1 MASHPVRDPDH
12 SPAARGMAMPA
23 VPGGA
28 DGVRATPVPSP
39 PARARNALWTV
50 AVALAY
56 VALGVVLFWHA
67 WAGGVAS
74 TAQIGG
80 DQIDTM
86 WFLTWVP
93 YSIGHGLDPFFTTF
107 ANHPAGVNLLANT
120 SVLLLGLVS
129 SPVTEL
135 WGPVASYN
143 LLATLALPASALA
156 GYALARRLVPWR
168 PAAFVAGLVYGFSPY
183 QVAQMTG
190 GHLNLAFN
198 ALPPLAF
205 LAVHEIVVRQRSSAR
220 RAGIALG
227 LVLTAQFFVSSE
239 ILASTVVVGA
249 ICVATVAIVGRAQVR
264 THLRHALVGT
274 GWAAGVGAALL
285 AYPVWFALAG
295 PAHIAGRIQQVP
307 QAYRADLLGPVIPDS
322 NLLFAPRHL
331 AQIADHFANAP
342 VENGSYLG
350 ITLLVALVVSTFVLW
365 RRSPVVRVAA
375 VAGTAAFVV
384 SLGAGLVVKTAP
396 PPTPSGFPLPGRIF
410 TWLPVL
416 DNAAPVRYSLFVALF
431 AAIVLAAFVAAVHDR
446 VVERGLGRPAAL
458 GGPAAIALVALLPL
472 VPSGAAGGMVPA
484 GIPTYFTG
492 PAVNRIE
499 PGSVAVVLPYPLQR
513 SPNAQLWQAW
523 SGPRFAMPG
532 GYYLVPQGPSH
543 RVSFTPE
550 LAFARDTLSARVFAA
565 LDAGH
570 PPARTPALRG
580 ALLAEWRSWHVGTVV
595 AIPAATSDPAAT
607 ITFCTWL
614 TGRPGTTEPG
624 GAVAWYHLAG
634 APAG

>member
-1 MASHPVRDPDH
+1 M
-12 SPAARGMAMPA
+12 G
-23 VPGGA
+23 
-28 DGVRATPVPSP
+28 
-39 PARARNALWTV
+39 
-50 AVALAY
+50 LAY

-86 WFLTWVP
+86 WFLNWVP

-120 SVLLLGLVS
+120 SVLLLGLIS
-129 SPVTEL
+129 SPITVL

-143 LLATLALPASALA
+143 VLATLALPASALA
-156 GYALARRLVPWR
+156 GYALTRRLVPWR

-227 LVLTAQFFVSSE
+227 LVLAAQFFVSSE

-249 ICVATVAIVGRAQVR
+249 ICVATVAIVGRAQAR

-274 GWAAGVGAALL
+274 GWAAGVGAVLL

-350 ITLLVALVVSTFVLW
+350 ITLLVALAVSTFVLW
-365 RRSPVVRVAA
+365 RRSPAVRVAA
-375 VAGTAAFVV
+375 VAGAAAFVL

-396 PPTPSGFPLPGRIF
+396 PPTSSGFRLPERIF

-416 DNAAPVRYSLFVALF
+416 DNAA
-431 AAIVLAAFVAAVHDR
+431 HDR
-446 VVERGLGRPAAL
+446 MVDRCLGHPAAL

-472 VPSGAAGGMVPA
+472 VPNGAAGGMLPA
-484 GIPTYFTG
+484 GIPAYFTG

-543 RVSFTPE
+543 RVSFAPE

-565 LDAGH
+565 LNAGH
-570 PPARTPALRG
+570 PPTRTPALRG
-580 ALLAEWRSWHVGTVV
+580 ALLAQWRSWRVGTLV
-595 AIPAATSDPAAT
+595 AVPETTSDPVAT
-607 ITFCTWL
+607 TAFCAWL
-614 TGRPGTTEPG
+614 VGRPGTAEPG

-634 APAG
+634 APSG